1 MTTLL
6 TLSASIV
13 AALASVVVMTITV
26 WNTTPLKMWRHR
38 RFARKQEREKRK
50 HQEQWIKSM
59 RTNPVL
65 LELESRFDELV
76 AAREA
81 RDASPDLRRLW
92 VKAFDLTK
100 QTPVDQPL
108 GFGDLVI
115 LNREEALIVGSGGVS
130 ILQRRHLDLLRPPV
144 VMASTLG
151 ASASP
156 ATVIK

>member
-1 MTTLL
+1 MTTIL

-26 WNTTPLKMWRHR
+26 WNTTPLKVWRHR
-38 RFARKQEREKRK
+38 RFARKQEREKHK

-92 VKAFDLTK
+92 AKAFDLTK

-115 LNREEALIVGSGGVS
+115 LNRGEALIVGSGGVS
-130 ILQRRHLDLLRPPV
+130 ILQWRHLDFLRPPV
-144 VMASTLG
+144 VMGSTLR